1 MKQPANWEVAQS
13 KPISEQ
19 HRPSPNPVFGSSFDR
34 SDAVL
39 GCGMLAVFLFLLFRN
54 TGLHPVVFADEWGYS
69 LHSRLT
75 SLAAAPKPSY
85 IYLWLLRSTN
95 SCGSG
100 FLECARI
107 INSIFFVAAT
117 PFIYL
122 TARWV
127 TTKPIA
133 AFIAL
138 LSIAAPINSYT
149 AYFMPEAM
157 YFFAFWVLTWF
168 AIKFRRFQ
176 PAYYAAGI
184 GAGVAAMT
192 MIKVNAVFLLPGM
205 AAFLVYAIFRTRR
218 QSWVRVS
225 AIAITVLIAS
235 FFLVR
240 LGWGYLFAGT
250 AGFNILGTK
259 YASLANSS
267 LTPMVLLRLGEQA
280 LGSLR
285 GHLMGLSLLFGVPM
299 ASMMTMGFAGKGE
312 SELDDSQNA
321 ITAYTALLLIPLLI
335 GVAYFTASVVGSG
348 PYESLTRLHMRYYDF
363 LFPLF
368 FIIVA
373 GQLSGSPTRKPR
385 YAHFITALLV
395 VALSIYSLKYLLT
408 LYTPGFVDA
417 PELQGFTVHRL
428 AFYCLALLGLISV
441 IVWAFR
447 QRVGAQL
454 FVFVFMPLSVLTS
467 SHFVHHELR
476 AYRTPGVYDTA
487 GMAVHSFLDK
497 EDRSRVLVASSS
509 LGDLARLLFYIDDPK
524 ADLLLLP
531 EGVSLNESA
540 VPADKEWVLLVGD
553 YPVAGMKLVMTGD
566 GYSLWR
572 VQRKVA
578 GSSGNSD
585 EVIDFSREQWQGIVW
600 RVSGL
605 SPPAAFGRW
614 SVGPEVKIEMVS
626 PLPQRFTLRLK
637 AFAFGPNAE
646 RPFILRI
653 GSEAKTIRLS
663 SAPGDVSLAYQT
675 DGSERAITIQV
686 PAPTSPQ
693 QLGLSTDDRPLGIG
707 LMQMTISAADP
718 AP

>member
-1 MKQPANWEVAQS
+1 MKQPVNCEPVRPEHS
-13 KPISEQ
+13 SEQ
-19 HRPSPNPVFGSSFDR
+19 HRPSPSLGFGSNFDR
-34 SDAVL
+34 SDVVL
-39 GCGMLAVFLFLLFRN
+39 GCGMLAAFLFLLFRN

-85 IYLWLLRSTN
+85 IYLWVMRSTKP
-95 SCGSG
+95 CGSG

-107 INSIFFVAAT
+107 LNSIFFVVAA

-122 TARWV
+122 TARRV
-127 TTKPIA
+127 TTKPLA

-176 PAYYAAGI
+176 PACYAAAI
-184 GAGVAAMT
+184 GLGVAAMT
-192 MIKVNAVFLLPGM
+192 MIKVNALFLLPGM
-205 AAFLVYAIFRTRR
+205 AAFLIYAIFRTRR
-218 QSWVRVS
+218 QSWIRES
-225 AIAITVLIAS
+225 GIAVACLIAS
-235 FFLVR
+235 FLLVR
-240 LGWGYLFAGT
+240 LGWGFLFAGK

-267 LTPMVLLRLGEQA
+267 LTPIVLLRLGEQA
-280 LGSLR
+280 LGSFR
-285 GHLMGLSLLFGVPM
+285 GHLMGLSLLFGIPL
-299 ASMMTMGFAGKGE
+299 ASMITTGFGRGE
-312 SELDDSQNA
+312 SELDDNQNA
-321 ITAYTALLLIPLLI
+321 ISAYTVLLLIPLLI

-373 GQLSGSPTRKPR
+373 GQLSGAAAQKPR
-385 YAHFITALLV
+385 YARVIAVLLV
-395 VALSIYSLKYLLT
+395 VALSIYSLRYLLT

-417 PELQGFTVHRL
+417 PELQGFTAHRL
-428 AFYCLALLGLISV
+428 AFYFLALLGLVSLV
-441 IVWAFR
+441 VWAFR

-467 SHFVHHELR
+467 SYCVHHELR
-476 AYRTPGVYDTA
+476 AFRTPGVYDTA
-487 GMAVHSFLDK
+487 GMTVHSFLDK
-497 EDRSRVLVASSS
+497 EDRAKVLVASAS

-524 ADLLLLP
+524 ADLLVLP
-531 EGVSLNESA
+531 QGTTLNRSA

-553 YPVAGMKLVMTGD
+553 YSVAGMKLVMAGD

-578 GSSGNSD
+578 GGSGNSD
-585 EVIDFSREQWQGIVW
+585 EVIDFSREHWQGMVW

-605 SPPAAFGRW
+605 SQPAAFGRW

-626 PLPQRFTLRLK
+626 PLPRRFTVRLK

-653 GSEAKTIRLS
+653 GSEAQTFRVS
-663 SAPGDVSLAYQT
+663 SAPGDVSLACQS
-675 DGSERAITIQV
+675 DGSERTITLQV
-686 PAPTSPQ
+686 PAPSSPK
-693 QLGLSTDDRPLGIG
+693 QLGLSTDDRLLGIG

-718 AP
+718 AL

>member
-1 MKQPANWEVAQS
+1 MKQPVNCEPVRPEHS
-13 KPISEQ
+13 SEQ
-19 HRPSPNPVFGSSFDR
+19 RRPSPNPVFGSNFDR

-85 IYLWLLRSTN
+85 IYLWVMRSTK

-107 INSIFFVAAT
+107 INSIFFIAAT

-149 AYFMPEAM
+149 AYFMPEAI

-168 AIKFRRFQ
+168 AIKFRRWQ

-184 GAGVAAMT
+184 GMGVAAMT

-205 AAFLVYAIFRTRR
+205 AAYLIYAIFRTRR
-218 QSWVRVS
+218 QSWARVS
-225 AIAITVLIAS
+225 AGAIIVLIGS

-240 LGWGYLFAGT
+240 LGWGYLFAGN

-267 LTPMVLLRLGEQA
+267 LTPIALLRLGEQA

-285 GHLMGLSLLFGVPM
+285 GHLMGLSLLFGVPLACM
-299 ASMMTMGFAGKGE
+299 LTMGFARGE
-312 SELDDSQNA
+312 SELDDNQNA
-321 ITAYTALLLIPLLI
+321 ISAYTVLLLIPLLI

-368 FIIVA
+368 FIIAA
-373 GQLSGSPTRKPR
+373 GQLSGSAAQKPG
-385 YAHFITALLV
+385 YARVIAVLLV

-428 AFYCLALLGLISV
+428 AFYFLALLGLVSV
-441 IVWAFR
+441 VVWAFR

-467 SHFVHHELR
+467 SYFVHHELR
-476 AYRTPGVYDTA
+476 AYRAPGIYDTA

-509 LGDLARLLFYIDDPK
+509 LGDLDRLLFYIDDPK

-531 EGVSLNESA
+531 EGASLNQSV
-540 VPADKEWVLLVGD
+540 VPADKEWLLLVGD
-553 YPVAGMKLVMTGD
+553 YPVAGMKLVMSGD

-572 VQRKVA
+572 VQRKVD

-605 SPPAAFGRW
+605 SQPAAFGRW

-626 PLPQRFTLRLK
+626 PLPRRFTVRLK

-646 RPFILRI
+646 RAFILRI
-653 GSEAKTIRLS
+653 GSQAQTFRVS
-663 SAPGDVSLAYQT
+663 SAPSDVSLDYQS
-675 DGSERAITIQV
+675 DGSERTITIQV
-686 PAPTSPQ
+686 PAPTSPK
-693 QLGLSTDDRPLGIG
+693 QLGLSTDDRLLGIG